1 MANLLWGNV
10 YYQDQFAGV
19 LSEEPGN
26 RASFTYD
33 PSYLSSA
40 FPPIAFTLPKQ
51 IDAHISQLG
60 LHPFFDNLV
69 AEGWL
74 EHAQTRILGKRIM
87 SRLELLLAFGG
98 DCAGAVSV
106 RDPDPARYS
115 GLMLDIEDPKER
127 ALFASQA
134 SLSGVQPKL
143 ALIKQGN
150 KMVPAKINQ
159 LSTHI
164 AKFPSRGHDNLV
176 VNEYL
181 TTLAFKALLP
191 NDQCVELSI
200 GEVKGINEQALII
213 KRFDRSNQE
222 RLHFE
227 ELNQLL
233 GYPSKAKYNGSY
245 KEMANW
251 IHQVQEG
258 QVTELYRLY
267 TRILAGILL
276 GNTDMHLKNFAMAYT
291 NEGIELSP
299 SYDQVSAVIYDYKT
313 MALTIAGASNYP
325 ITDLKQKHILT
336 LGTEFKLSKN
346 VVMMAVTQLGQN
358 LSNAKDAIAQSK
370 LGTTTLKNILITQL
384 EKRWNGTFALI
395 GNH

>member
-267 TRILAGILL
+267 TRRLAGILL